1 MPLIYGMTTWTIHGL
16 IQTIGQGLG
25 SKSSLGAARD
35 NSCPGTTKATNSE
48 SKYCWEFNGYPA
60 PSGTIYTQRT
70 ISTAQYSSVGLTY
83 SMRPRN
89 GLQNTQECF
98 VCYIVNGGACQNIMV
113 QNAANQGTITARQ
126 YTSWTDAAGQDSLA
140 IRIGKTGDG
149 TTFYCMFDEFRLW
162 GNLATPAPT
171 AKPTDVTTSP
181 TRSTGAPSNI
191 PTIST
196 NNPTATPS
204 NNPSASSNDPTATPS
219 QNPREHLRSSLTLS
233 MLLEHLEQKRYTQS
247 IHAQMTSLSAQNA
260 QTI

>member
-1 MPLIYGMTTWTIHGL
+1 MVVR
-16 IQTIGQGLG
+16 
-25 SKSSLGAARD
+25 ARI
-35 NSCPGTTKATNSE
+35 SWCKTPRTKGT
-48 SKYCWEFNGYPA
+48 
-60 PSGTIYTQRT
+60 
-70 ISTAQYSSVGLTY
+70 V
-83 SMRPRN
+83 
-89 GLQNTQECF
+89 
-98 VCYIVNGGACQNIMV
+98 
-113 QNAANQGTITARQ
+113 TARQ

-181 TRSTGAPSNI
+181 TRSTAAPSNI

-219 QNPREHLRSSLTLS
+219 KNPSASSNNQAHHQVKIHPNHQVKIQAHHLVKVHPDHRVRIQAHHQVRSQPLMHQPLLQCHIRHVRIKRILVLS
-233 MLLEHLEQKRYTQS
+233 YLVSQKIVKETCLMDYG
-247 IHAQMTSLSAQNA
+247 
-260 QTI
+260 